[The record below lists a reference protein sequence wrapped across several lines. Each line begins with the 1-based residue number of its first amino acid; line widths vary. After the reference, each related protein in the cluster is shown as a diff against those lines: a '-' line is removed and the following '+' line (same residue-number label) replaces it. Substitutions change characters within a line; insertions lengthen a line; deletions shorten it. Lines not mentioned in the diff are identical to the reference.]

1 MTDGVP
7 AAFGEVAESYAR
19 SRPGYPAALF
29 DWVAQHSPALDL
41 AWDVGAGSGQAS
53 VALAEHFAHVVATD
67 ASAGQIAQAVA
78 HPRVEYR
85 VADAEHSGL
94 ADASVDCVSVAQAL
108 HWLPFDA
115 FYAEVRRVARPGALI
130 AAWSY
135 HWATTGVPEIDEIVE
150 NLSHRTLAGYWP
162 AGREHVDSGY
172 TTLPFPFER
181 IDIPPFEMTAMW
193 TLDRLLG
200 YLRSWSA
207 TSRYIAAHGTDPVS
221 EVEPALA
228 AAWGDP
234 ATAREIH
241 WPLAVL
247 AAHVD

>member
-1 MTDGVP
+1 MTNGVP
-7 AAFGEVAESYAR
+7 AAFGEVAETYAR

-29 DWVAQHSPALDL
+29 EWVAQRSPGLDL

-53 VALAEHFAHVVATD
+53 VALAERFAHVVATD
-67 ASAGQIAQAVA
+67 ASAGQIAQAV
-78 HPRVEYR
+78 PNRRVAYR
-85 VADAEHSGL
+85 VADAERSGL
-94 ADASVDCVSVAQAL
+94 ADASVDCVTIAQAL
-108 HWLPFDA
+108 HWLPLDA
-115 FYAEVRRVARPGALI
+115 FYAEVRRVARPGALV

-135 HWATTGVPEIDEIVE
+135 HWATTGVPEIDAIVE
-150 NLSHRTLAGYWP
+150 QLSHHTLAGYWP

-172 TTLPFPFER
+172 ATLPFPLER
-181 IDIPPFEMTAMW
+181 IDVPPFEMTAMW

-200 YLRSWSA
+200 YFRSWSA

-221 EVEPALA
+221 EAEPVLT

-234 ATAREIH
+234 SIAREIH